1 MRDTVE
7 PPEVEAPEELL
18 ADMPLPSDA
27 KTFFLGGI
35 FVLST
40 LTAAYI
46 ASEIVLPMIFAVM
59 LNLLMQPALRALE
72 RLRVPTALG
81 AIVLILAVIA
91 TIVGLGAAVSGPAEA
106 WIAKLPEGI
115 PRIEERLS
123 FLNAPINTLRTFLA
137 AANNFGAAGP
147 HQSSSGPLDGAAILS
162 SVFAGTRSFAGGLFT
177 TVMFLYFLLVS
188 GDGFLRRL
196 VEVLPRFASK
206 RQAVD
211 ISQQIGRDISAYLLT
226 ITLMNALVGAA
237 TGLAMWS
244 TGVGDPI
251 LWATVAF
258 ILNYV
263 PILGPAAGIFIFLF
277 AGSLT
282 IASTWQALL
291 PAALY
296 GAIHVIEGETVTPM
310 LLARRFT
317 LNPVLV
323 VFSFVF
329 WFWLWGVPGAIL
341 SAPILA
347 TTTIVCDRIRPL
359 AALGHL
365 LSG

>member
-1 MRDTVE
+1 M
-7 PPEVEAPEELL
+7 PELTQQPEIEAPEELL

-35 FVLST
+35 FVLAT
-40 LTAAYI
+40 LTAAYV
-46 ASEIVLPMIFAVM
+46 ARDIVLPFIFAVM
-59 LNLLMQPALRALE
+59 LNLLMQPALGALE
-72 RLRVPTALG
+72 RLRTPKALG
-81 AIVLILAVIA
+81 AILLILVVFA
-91 TIVGLGAAVSGPAEA
+91 TIVGIGAAVSGPAEA

-115 PRIEERLS
+115 PRIQQQLR
-123 FLNAPINTLRTFLA
+123 FLDAPIDTLRRFLA
-137 AANNFGAAGP
+137 AANNFGAQGLQ
-147 HQSSSGPLDGAAILS
+147 QSSPGPFDGGAILS
-162 SVFAGTRSFAGGLFT
+162 SVFSGTRSFASGLFT

-188 GDGFLRRL
+188 GDSFLRRF

-237 TGLAMWS
+237 TALVMWL

-251 LWATVAF
+251 LWGTVAF
-258 ILNYV
+258 ILNYI
-263 PILGPAAGIFIFLF
+263 PILGPAASFFIFLF
-277 AGSLT
+277 AGLLT
-282 IASTWQALL
+282 IALSWQALL

-296 GAIHVIEGETVTPM
+296 GAIHVIEGETATPM

-323 VFSFVF
+323 VVSFVF

-347 TTTIVCDRIRPL
+347 TTKIVCDRIRPL
-359 AALGHL
+359 AALGHIL
-365 LSG
+365 AG